1 MCKCQEQT
9 DFKVA
14 LRKALSESTD
24 KIQLVVWENKESKII
39 YVGAVEEAENRLKN
53 GKIEC
58 YFIPKKGDEKVTFKI
73 VDKPIAIVEKVE
85 PILQKPKVTDK
96 SKPVS
101 ENKK

>member
-1 MCKCQEQT
+1 MCKCEQQT

-24 KIQLVVWENKESKII
+24 KLQLVVWENKDSKII
-39 YVGAVEEAENRLKN
+39 YVGTVEEAENRLKN

-58 YFIPKKGDEKVTFKI
+58 YFIPKKGEDKINFKI
-73 VDKPIAIVEKVE
+73 VDKPDPSVEKVAQV
-85 PILQKPKVTDK
+85 LDKPKPIEKTK
-96 SKPVS
+96 AVS

>member
-14 LRKALSESTD
+14 LRKALAESTD
-24 KIQLVVWENKESKII
+24 KLQLVVWENKESKII
-39 YVGAVEEAENRLKN
+39 YVGTVPEAETRLKK

-58 YFIPKKGDEKVTFKI
+58 YFIPKKGIEKVTFKI
-73 VDKPIAIVEKVE
+73 VDKPEPSVEKIAPVLDTPK
-85 PILQKPKVTDK
+85 PIERKKA
-96 SKPVS
+96 VS

>member
-1 MCKCQEQT
+1 MCKCEQQT

-24 KIQLVVWENKESKII
+24 KLQLVVWENKDSKII
-39 YVGAVEEAENRLKN
+39 YVGTVEEAENRLKN

-73 VDKPIAIVEKVE
+73 VDKPE
-85 PILQKPKVTDK
+85 PERVAPVLDTPKPIERKK
-96 SKPVS
+96 AVS

>member
-24 KIQLVVWENKESKII
+24 KLQLVVWENKDSKII
-39 YVGAVEEAENRLKN
+39 YVGTVEEAENRLKN

-58 YFIPKKGDEKVTFKI
+58 YFIPKKGEDKINFKI
-73 VDKPIAIVEKVE
+73 VDKPYPAGEKVAQV
-85 PILQKPKVTDK
+85 LDKPKPIEKTK
-96 SKPVS
+96 AVS